1 MFKIQRLIPRF
12 FLVALLVVL
21 GSQGMATSAAGTDV
35 PAMPTSS
42 IQPPFAQEIPD
53 TYEQVGENDTFQL
66 YVNPETL
73 AFKVVDKRSG
83 YIWNSN
89 LDEVTEEDDLNR
101 TWTAFAQSGISID
114 FLDDE
119 TDDDRASITSAEHT
133 IDFNPTEQGFEATL
147 TFTEPS
153 ISLLVKVQLEAEGV
167 RVEVP
172 FDSINEADPDFRLGL
187 LHLYPFMGAVNE
199 NSVPGYMFVPDGSGT
214 LIRLAAT
221 TRARNMFYGRYYGT
235 DLGMI
240 STLPYDIFVNRA
252 FQISIPVI
260 GMVHGEKENAYLAVV
275 EKGASYGEIR
285 AHPAGVTTKFNF
297 VYNTFIYNQRYFQAT
312 NREGAGVTVLQPAT
326 NAFDVVVHYRFLTG
340 EDSDYVGMARSYQK
354 YLVDKDLLQAHIDPG
369 ENIGIKL
376 EFLGGEKE
384 RILFWDRSF
393 SVTTIAQMK
402 AILNNLDVNN
412 PEVVYY
418 GWQPGGATSMY
429 PPSLNIEGV
438 LGTRGELT
446 SLADEIVAANGHFS
460 LYLNPQAALRDV
472 GGYSM
477 RNDLAM
483 SITTEN
489 LRGDN
494 RFYPN
499 YYLNLEA
506 LEARYRG
513 VFNDMRNVAGVGLA
527 LDGITKSL
535 YSDFRN
541 DTVVNREVAIQRYQT
556 LMAETEGDN
565 AFYQPND
572 YMFPYMRA
580 YYDVPVSDS
589 GYLYTTEVVPFLQIA
604 LSGYTPMY
612 GSAMNFSPSLRAA
625 MLRHADYGVY
635 PSFFLTHEP
644 TSAFLQSNS
653 WWIFSSWHEQW
664 DQDVEETYQWL
675 NALLGPVKG
684 EQIVARERLSDGV
697 FATTYSNGQQIIV
710 NYNRTPFNQGGLM
723 VDPENAI
730 IREVEP

>member
-1 MFKIQRLIPRF
+1 MRKIRWLIPRF
-12 FLVALLVVL
+12 FFIALLVVL
-21 GSQGMATSAAGTDV
+21 GSQGLGASAAGADTPV
-35 PAMPTSS
+35 MEASAVQAPH
-42 IQPPFAQEIPD
+42 AQEIPA
-53 TYEQVGENDTFQL
+53 TYQQVGENDTFQL
-66 YVNPETL
+66 YADPTTL

-83 YIWNSN
+83 YIWHSN

-119 TDDDRASITSAEHT
+119 TDEDRASITSAEHT

-153 ISLLVKVQLEAEGV
+153 ISLGVTVELEEDGV

-172 FDSINEADPDFRLGL
+172 FDSIREADPDFRLGL
-187 LHLYPFMGAVNE
+187 LHLYPFLGAVNE

-214 LIRLAAT
+214 LIRLAAQ
-221 TRARNMFYGRYYGT
+221 TRARNMFYGRYYGA

-240 STLPYDIFVNRA
+240 STLPYDILVNRA

-297 VYNTFIYNQRYFQAT
+297 VYNTFVYNQSYFQAT

-326 NAFDVVVHYRFLTG
+326 NVFDVVVHYRFLTG
-340 EDSDYVGMARSYQK
+340 EDSDYVGMAQSYQS
-354 YLVDKDLLQAHIDPG
+354 YLVERGLLQKQVDAGKD
-369 ENIGIKL
+369 IGIKL

-393 SVTTIAQMK
+393 PVTTIAQMK
-402 AILNNLDVNN
+402 AIINNLEVNN

-418 GWQPGGATSMY
+418 GWQPGGAFSMY
-429 PPSLNIEGV
+429 PSSLDIDRV
-438 LGTRGELT
+438 LGTRGEL
-446 SLADEIVAANGHFS
+446 SSFADEVTAANGHFS
-460 LYLNPQAALRDV
+460 LYLDPQAALMYV
-472 GGYSM
+472 GGYST

-483 SITTEN
+483 SITTVN
-489 LRGDN
+489 LAGDN
-494 RFYPN
+494 RFKEN

-513 VFNDMRNVAGVGLA
+513 VVNDMANVAGVGLA

-541 DTVVNREVAIQRYQT
+541 DTVVNREVAIQRYQA
-556 LMAETEGDN
+556 LVADTEGGN
-565 AFYQPND
+565 AFYLPND

-580 YYDVPVSDS
+580 YYDVPLSDS

-612 GSAMNFSPSLRAA
+612 GSALNFSPNLRAS

-644 TSAFLQSNS
+644 TSAFLQTTS

-684 EQIVARERLSDGV
+684 EQIVARERLSNGV

-710 NYNRTPFNQGGLM
+710 NYNRTPFNQGGLT

-730 IREVEP
+730 IREVDP